1 MSYTD
6 RDLPACPTG
15 KITHLTRA
23 QAAKA
28 VRETP
33 RDFRGKMGRNDR
45 GRLVVYGC
53 PRCLGYHIGHH
64 QPKKRGLT

>member
-1 MSYTD
+1 MSDTD
-6 RDLPACPTG
+6 RDVPACPTG

-33 RDFRGKMGRNDR
+33 RDFRRGFQDTHDIRASEMG
-45 GRLVVYGC
+45 GQVS
-53 PRCLGYHIGHH
+53 
-64 QPKKRGLT
+64 